1 MGSNPGYLFSTFTV
15 CLLHSCIL
23 LGSTIVFYPKTSNN
37 DLNFIYVHIW
47 QKLNNLWY
55 TSDNNTKYSFDLH
68 YRYPGSENQTS
79 TFWQVMSWL
88 SRGIKGSVLIM
99 LQNPIRGHC
108 KSNTLSSG
116 TKESTNVRLI
126 RNPKLASQS
135 FSWSKVREI
144 RSSQE

>member
-1 MGSNPGYLFSTFTV
+1 MLDTFGFNHWILPYNLKQWLQFYLQIS
-15 CLLHSCIL
+15 L
-23 LGSTIVFYPKTSNN
+23 
-37 DLNFIYVHIW
+37 
-47 QKLNNLWY
+47 KLTNLRY

-88 SRGIKGSVLIM
+88 SQEIKGSVLIM

-116 TKESTNVRLI
+116 TKESTNVRSI
-126 RNPKLASQS
+126 RSPKLASQS
-135 FSWSKVREI
+135 SWWLKAQFYIQLVNRPHFGTWI
-144 RSSQE
+144 LLLGPFW

>member
-1 MGSNPGYLFSTFTV
+1 M

-23 LGSTIVFYPKTSNN
+23 LGSIIGFYPKTSNN
-37 DLNFIYVHIW
+37 DLNFIYVCIW
-47 QKLNNLWY
+47 LKLINLRY

-88 SRGIKGSVLIM
+88 SLEIKGSVLIM

-108 KSNTLSSG
+108 KSNSLSSG
-116 TKESTNVRLI
+116 TKESTNVRSI
-126 RNPKLASQS
+126 RSPKLASQS
-135 FSWSKVREI
+135 FWWSKVRKI